1 MVNQLLEKAVTAT
14 EQENWSLANQYLQQ
28 LSLEK
33 ADQFQQALDIGLK
46 ILERGDFQERWDVA
60 KIFPK
65 FGQIAISPLIEILED
80 EEADLEQR
88 WFAGRI
94 LGEFNHPEAIA
105 TLVNLLKTTEDEDL
119 AAIAAQ
125 ALANLG
131 KSSIEALTSLL
142 SQPDSRLLA
151 TCSLAQIRR
160 PEAIAPLLTAVK
172 DRDVAVR
179 STAIE
184 ALSSFHD
191 PRIPPV
197 LIEALND
204 KAAAVRK
211 EAVIGLGV
219 RTDLAAQLDLLNHL
233 KPRLYDFNLEVC
245 QQAAIALGRLG
256 TDRAAAALFA
266 VLQSPA
272 TPIPLQVNLI
282 QALGWMETAASLQYL
297 QQSLCLVAEE
307 SVLEI
312 VRVLGRI
319 EAESLKAKAA
329 QILLDFFGSR
339 HPIVETIAIKQA
351 LAHAWGQLGEESAVE
366 PLLQLREDAEA
377 RVRWQAI
384 AALKHF
390 SI

>member
-1 MVNQLLEKAVTAT
+1 MVNQLLEKAAIAT
-14 EQENWSLANQYLQQ
+14 GQENWSLANQYLQQ

-33 ADQFQQALDIGLK
+33 AAQFQQALDIALK
-46 ILERGDFQERWDVA
+46 ILERGDFRERWDVA

-160 PEAIAPLLTAVK
+160 PEAITPLLTAVK

-282 QALGWMETAASLQYL
+282 QALAWMETAASLQYL
-297 QQSLCLVAEE
+297 QQSLSLVAEE

-319 EAESLKAKAA
+319 GSGSLKAKAA
-329 QILLDFFGSR
+329 QILLDFFDSR

-366 PLLQLREDAEA
+366 PLLQLREDTEV